1 MLIGIRFYF
10 LRQAL
15 ISMGRNLTVH
25 ILSLG
30 TIVASLLILCAF
42 LLLFANLDNW
52 LQQWG
57 RSLSMSVYLKDGT
70 SEYKRDKIDSFIRGL
85 PGAQIRRFISKEE
98 AMDDLKAALGE
109 EAGFLERLTH
119 NPLPASYEVVFE
131 NTGAGDIAPEKIK
144 AELEALDGVEEVQH
158 SRQWLKRVEGFLDI
172 VRLVGYIIAGLLCLC
187 VVFIVTNTIKLTI
200 YSRRDEIEILKLV
213 GATDWFVKLPF
224 LMEGMIQG
232 IIGGGMAILTLYLGY
247 LIFSKNDVYLIGA
260 TPLEFVFLPGEYLVL
275 VFSLSVA
282 LGIIGSFIAIGRF
295 FDL

>member
-1 MLIGIRFYF
+1 MIGIRFYF

-15 ISMGRNLTVH
+15 ISMRRNLTVH

-70 SEYKRDKIDSFIRGL
+70 SEYKRDKIDSFIRSL

-109 EAGFLERLTH
+109 EAAFLERLTH

-131 NTGAGDIAPEKIK
+131 KTGAGEIAPEKIK
-144 AELEALDGVEEVQH
+144 AQLEALDGVEDVQH

-224 LMEGMIQG
+224 LLEGMIQG
-232 IIGGGMAILTLYLGY
+232 ILGGGMAILTLYLGY
-247 LIFSKNDVYLIGA
+247 LVFSRNDITLIGA